1 MLSALELRGI
11 RDVERGMQFLTNG
24 RHFTFQRLAFL
35 SNSVDCSRKFVK
47 TRTGLEFAGLDI
59 EGDHCRHSRLVS
71 GGSPLIKSMKII
83 IKKKSE
89 LVLTLRSRPLAD
101 RSAN

>member
-59 EGDHCRHSRLVS
+59 EGDVEVIIAGIQDWYLEVRLS
-71 GGSPLIKSMKII
+71 SK
-83 IKKKSE
+83 
-89 LVLTLRSRPLAD
+89 A
-101 RSAN
+101 